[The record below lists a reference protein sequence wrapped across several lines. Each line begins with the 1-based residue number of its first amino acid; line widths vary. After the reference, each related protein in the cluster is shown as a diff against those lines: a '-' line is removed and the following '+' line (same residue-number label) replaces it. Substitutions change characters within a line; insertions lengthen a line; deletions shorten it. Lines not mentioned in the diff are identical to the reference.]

1 MEIHCVLKKFV
12 SGALAV
18 LGLLLITGCG
28 NGEEREQESILKE
41 TNILEETVFL
51 EGVETEYELLFITDT
66 HVVVRDEHAEEAV
79 AAYAEERYPQFQN
92 GEGIDSKIQFEAYIR
107 YANEREVD
115 GVLFGGDII
124 DSPSDANL
132 AWLAEQLGQ
141 LKMPYLYVPG
151 NHDWTYPWEYMSD
164 EGRQHLLPLLEPFT
178 QGNTEINALDFGDF
192 LAVGINDS
200 TNQVSED
207 VFPEFERLYGQNKP
221 MLVMTH
227 VPFLTQSVLGHA
239 KEVWSSPVVIGGGNY
254 GGIWPNES
262 SGRFVNMLT
271 ATESPVGLVLTGHV
285 HFCDRDVI
293 EGEKDVLQ
301 LVGAAGYEGS
311 VMLLHIRGAE

>member
-1 MEIHCVLKKFV
+1 MKIHCVLKKIV
-12 SGALAV
+12 SGALAA

-28 NGEEREQESILKE
+28 NGEEREPERVLKE
-41 TNILEETVFL
+41 INILEETVFL
-51 EGVETEYELLFITDT
+51 ESVQKEYELLFITDT
-66 HVVVRDEHAEEAV
+66 HVVVRDKHEEETV

-92 GEGIDSKIQFEAYIR
+92 GEGIDSKTQFEAYIR
-107 YANEREVD
+107 YANEREAD

-132 AWLAEQLGQ
+132 AWLAEQLELLQ
-141 LKMPYLYVPG
+141 MPYLYTPG
-151 NHDWTYPWEYMSD
+151 NHDWTYPWEYMTD
-164 EGRQHLLPLLEPFT
+164 EGRQTYLPLFEPFT
-178 QGNTEINALDFGDF
+178 KGNTEINSLDFGDF

-200 TNQVSED
+200 TNQVSDD
-207 VFPEFERLYGQNKP
+207 VFTEFERLYAQDKP

-239 KEVWSSPVVIGGGNY
+239 KEVWSNPVVIGGGNY

-262 SGRFVNMLT
+262 SSRFVNMLT

-285 HFCDRDVI
+285 HFYDRDVI